1 MSGPAAGGAA
11 GPEAR
16 RQARRV
22 LRGAVTASLATL
34 GPDGAPHCSLV
45 LVACRPDATPIL
57 LLSQLSAHTKNI
69 AHDPRVAL
77 MADSA
82 PEREDPLD
90 RARITV
96 LGSAARTDDTAQ
108 RAADRA
114 RFLAKHPPAALYAD
128 FGDFAFFAVTAREG
142 HFVGGFAR
150 ARAIAADA
158 LAVPEAPALAAAEA
172 EIVAHMN
179 RDHPEAVALYATR
192 LLGRPAGAWTMTG
205 IDPEGIDLG
214 AGGLYAR
221 LDFAAPVATPEE
233 ARRALVTLAK
243 QARAGP

>member
-1 MSGPAAGGAA
+1 MSGPGANA
-11 GPEAR
+11 EGPEAR
-16 RQARRV
+16 RQARSV
-22 LRGAVTASLATL
+22 LRGALTASLATL
-34 GPDGAPHCSLV
+34 AADGAPHCSLV

-69 AHDPRVAL
+69 ARDPRVAL

-82 PEREDPLD
+82 PMGDDPLD

-96 LGSAARTDDTAQ
+96 LGTAARTDDAAR
-108 RAADRA
+108 RARDRA

-150 ARAIAADA
+150 ARAIAAEA
-158 LAVPEAPALAAAEA
+158 LVVPEAPALEAAAA

-179 RDHPEAVALYATR
+179 RDHAEAVALYATR
-192 LLGRPAGAWTMTG
+192 LLGRPPGPWTMTG
-205 IDPEGIDLG
+205 IDPEGIDLR
-214 AGGLYAR
+214 AGGLVAR
-221 LDFAAPVATPEE
+221 LDFEAPVATAEA
-233 ARRALVTLAK
+233 ARRALVALAK
-243 QARAGP
+243 SARTGG